1 MAMIKGNDMDTHQTE
16 AMIDAFYEAKRIWEQ
31 TPALHERR
39 ILQGNGG
46 EALQVQ
52 QPGRGAAG
60 HLRAH
65 EQGVAVMLQR

>member
-1 MAMIKGNDMDTHQTE
+1 
-16 AMIDAFYEAKRIWEQ
+16 MIDAFYEAKRIWEQ

-52 QPGRGAAG
+52 QPG
-60 HLRAH
+60 L
-65 EQGVAVMLQR
+65 EQLVTFVRMIKGSP

>member
-16 AMIDAFYEAKRIWEQ
+16 AMIDAFHEAKMIWEQ
-31 TPALHERR
+31 TPALHEQR

-52 QPGRGAAG
+52 QPG
-60 HLRAH
+60 L
-65 EQGVAVMLQR
+65 EQLVTFVRMIKGSP

>member
-16 AMIDAFYEAKRIWEQ
+16 AMIDAFHEAKRIWEQ
-31 TPALHERR
+31 TPALHEQR

-52 QPGRGAAG
+52 QPGLELLVTFVRMIKGSP
-60 HLRAH
+60 
-65 EQGVAVMLQR
+65 

>member
-52 QPGRGAAG
+52 QPGLERLVTFVRTSKGSP
-60 HLRAH
+60 
-65 EQGVAVMLQR
+65 